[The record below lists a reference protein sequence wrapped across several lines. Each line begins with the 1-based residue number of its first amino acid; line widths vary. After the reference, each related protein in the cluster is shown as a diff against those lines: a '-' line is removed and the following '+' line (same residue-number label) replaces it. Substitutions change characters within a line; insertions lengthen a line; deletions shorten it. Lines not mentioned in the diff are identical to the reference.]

1 MHIFNLIFLII
12 FLLGAGFLE
21 VIVINEEILLMLCF
35 VAFFFS
41 SYVFF
46 KEAIFENLN
55 QRSKLIKVELLNF
68 IEIQNNFILTNL
80 NIIFGGHEKSLIT
93 KSLFIHFYINNI
105 ELYCFKLLS
114 FLRILFIQFL
124 EHFLNL
130 SNIKSNF
137 IQSNLKKDILTAK
150 I

>member
-80 NIIFGGHEKSLIT
+80 NIIFGGHE
-93 KSLFIHFYINNI
+93 
-105 ELYCFKLLS
+105 LLS
-114 FLRILFIQFL
+114 VKYHIIFAKTSILVM
-124 EHFLNL
+124 
-130 SNIKSNF
+130 
-137 IQSNLKKDILTAK
+137 
-150 I
+150 